1 VCRGRSDTAQSALPG
16 NSTAGTAHWAASTAL
31 PADIRQRPAVPYAQ
45 PATTCARLA
54 KNTLAVVA
62 QRQGSALPAQ
72 RVGTR
77 RLLGL
82 TAALHARLVTSVA
95 LASLFAPRAPSQD
108 TNLSQSKGRAN
119 RVITVARTDIST
131 KFAAEATLESV
142 WRAHKVPPRRE
153 AAKVSASSALQ
164 DGTSQARQARIV
176 LRARQEQRL
185 LITA

>member
-1 VCRGRSDTAQSALPG
+1 VLLG
-16 NSTAGTAHWAASTAL
+16 NSTAGKAHWVASTAL
-31 PADIRQRPAVPYAQ
+31 PAAMRQRPAATYAQ
-45 PATTCARLA
+45 PATTRARLE
-54 KNTLAVVA
+54 KSTLAVVA

-82 TAALHARLVTSVA
+82 TAALHVRLVTSVA
-95 LASLFAPRAPSQD
+95 LASLFAPRALSQG

-119 RVITVARTDIST
+119 RVITVAPTDIST
-131 KFAAEATLESV
+131 KFAAGPTLESV
-142 WRAHKVPPRRE
+142 LPAHKVPSRRE
-153 AAKVSASSALQ
+153 AAKVSVSSALQ
-164 DGTSQARQARIV
+164 DGTSQARQARIA